1 MSRHAHHPNRRH
13 TRAERKPGAR
23 AAQSVSGVPIDAGP
37 ASGREDGAIRL
48 EPADPVDTRV
58 VPAPKASG
66 EPSAESGTSAAAL
79 VEATAEA
86 VAPADDMPPGRR
98 DVARRSNG
106 DSSAER
112 TGPWVQPPS
121 QPLEAELRTCTAP
134 QLRRFIK
141 SRAYVP
147 MHELRRRFGLSGE
160 DDDVTGVEI
169 DRGHRV
175 FVGLPNREGNLLGE
189 LFRAGDVGYELSLDP
204 ISPIVVGVFP
214 MRPIARG

>member
-1 MSRHAHHPNRRH
+1 MSRHAHHANRRH
-13 TRAERKPGAR
+13 PRSDRKPQAGRQAPAISEPPADVRRPTEAPGPSAFAEPATSTDSTAVPASEVPPAPNDASATLADGRMDGSSVAPNGHVPELRPVTRASMRDESADRTG
-23 AAQSVSGVPIDAGP
+23 SGVQPQ
-37 ASGREDGAIRL
+37 
-48 EPADPVDTRV
+48 PV
-58 VPAPKASG
+58 PPM
-66 EPSAESGTSAAAL
+66 
-79 VEATAEA
+79 VEATA
-86 VAPADDMPPGRR
+86 
-98 DVARRSNG
+98 
-106 DSSAER
+106 
-112 TGPWVQPPS
+112 
-121 QPLEAELRTCTAP
+121 CTAP

-169 DRGHRV
+169 DRDHRV
-175 FVGLPNREGNLLGE
+175 FVGLPNREGNLLGD